1 MRLELTCRDL
11 KILACDSAW
20 LDQAVAQDNPESKL
34 VVDLRK
40 VNEINALPENLKDK
54 GISRVSIPV
63 TARSW
68 SEQDMDMLRRE
79 FARGVSPVVVLSAG
93 GERAA
98 LMALQHVAR
107 VEQWSLEQALEKC
120 PAVGKREELKKLLA
134 DYLARHTR
142 S

>member
-1 MRLELTCRDL
+1 MRLELTCREV

-20 LDQAVAQDNPESKL
+20 LEQAVSQENPESKL

-40 VNEINALPENLKDK
+40 VNEIAGLPENLKDK
-54 GISRVSIPV
+54 GITRVSIPV
-63 TARSW
+63 TPQSW

-79 FARGVSPVVVLSAG
+79 LARGVSPVVVMSAG
-93 GERAA
+93 GQRAA

-107 VEQWSLEQALEKC
+107 VEQWPLETALEKC
-120 PAVGKREELKKLLA
+120 PEVGQREELKKLLG